1 MPNKYIF
8 FRTDRIGD
16 FLLSAI
22 LIKSIKRSDKN
33 SFITIVA
40 SKKNYSYIKNFS
52 FVDEVILFPDSYL
65 LKIFFYLK
73 FIYKKFY
80 LIGILDGKKRSIYF
94 SFLTRSKYKILFTY
108 KKFYKN
114 CFNFFF
120 YRIFYD
126 DDCINKISEIKEF
139 LNLLN
144 FNLETDDLN
153 TINKNSVL
161 IKDLGIPLYNKYS
174 LLHFDEK
181 WIFKDYI
188 KDYIP
193 IEPHSENILITFLE
207 QLIVKTNNDLYVSAG
222 NLSNKF
228 IIFIKKNFIKIEQN
242 VYELKFK
249 DNKIIFFDNINF
261 LQLEKLILNS
271 ALLITCHGAA
281 SHVAASF
288 NLRIVDIIDDSEEVF
303 FDKWTNHFTNYQKLS
318 RVEFIKLSKNI
329 INLI

>member
-1 MPNKYIF
+1 MRNKYIF

-188 KDYIP
+188 KDYIS
-193 IEPHSENILITFLE
+193 IEPNSENILITFLE

>member
-1 MPNKYIF
+1 MHNKYIF

-288 NLRIVDIIDDSEEVF
+288 NLRIVDIIDNSEELF

>member
-126 DDCINKISEIKEF
+126 GDCINKISEIKEF

-181 WIFKDYI
+181 WIFNDYI
-188 KDYIP
+188 KDYIS
-193 IEPHSENILITFLE
+193 IEPNSANILITFFE
-207 QLIVKTNNDLYVSAG
+207 QLIFKTNNDLYVSAG
-222 NLSNKF
+222 NPSNKF
-228 IIFIKKNFIKIEQN
+228 IIFIKKNFIKIEKN

-249 DNKIIFFDNINF
+249 NHKIIFFDNINF

-271 ALLITCHGAA
+271 TLLITCHGAI

-288 NLRIVDIIDDSEEVF
+288 NLRIVDIIDDSEEAF

-318 RVEFIKLSKNI
+318 RVEFTKLSKNI

>member
-188 KDYIP
+188 KDYIS
-193 IEPHSENILITFLE
+193 IEPNSENILITFLE

-288 NLRIVDIIDDSEEVF
+288 NLRIVDIIDNSEELF

>member
-288 NLRIVDIIDDSEEVF
+288 NLRIVDIIDNSEELF